1 MTTIAKWDDPQPT
14 GRVYSAK
21 CCQQQIRVSAV
32 MLPVG
37 RAVHNPGVFELD
49 AEAALRD
56 HVAALNHFKKKRGE
70 M

>member
-1 MTTIAKWDDPQPT
+1 ML
-14 GRVYSAK
+14 SAAD
-21 CCQQQIRVSAV
+21 QVSVV
-32 MLPVG
+32 MLLVG
-37 RAVHNPGVFELD
+37 RSVHNPGVSELD